1 MAKKQTNEEL
11 KKNLEKLEKKNKEL
25 KRMITRLR
33 ESEKKYRTIVE
44 NANDHIAYVAPDGT
58 ILDVNYKFEEMFGY
72 TREETIGKNF
82 MEIRN
87 FKPGV
92 MAQFKEWYNTLTPD
106 TRVGMQEFEA
116 LRKDG
121 TPIFIEVNPK
131 LIVKE
136 GKVDAILAI
145 IRDITERK
153 RIESEL
159 QRHRDHLEELVKERT
174 LNLEEANTALRIMLE
189 RGEEIKTSI
198 EDKMLFNIKE
208 FVLPYIDKLKRSK
221 PNTVQKTYLENLELN
236 LKEVTSSAIRGI
248 SSKYL
253 KLTPTEIQVANLVKQ
268 GKTTKEIADL
278 LNMSTRTI
286 DAHRYNIRSKL
297 GLNKKRDNLRTYL
310 LSLDNT

>member
-1 MAKKQTNEEL
+1 MTKNITIEALKKANSVLKRRIAEL
-11 KKNLEKLEKKNKEL
+11 K
-25 KRMITRLR
+25 
-33 ESEKKYRTIVE
+33 ESEEKHRTIVE

-58 ILDVNYKFEEMFGY
+58 ILDANYKFEEMFGY

-87 FKPGV
+87 FDPDT
-92 MAQFKEWYNTLTPD
+92 MEMFRQWYETLTPD
-106 TRVGMQEFEA
+106 TKVDMQEFEA
-116 LRKDG
+116 FRKDG
-121 TPIFIEVNPK
+121 TRIFIEVNPK
-131 LIVKE
+131 LIIKDGEVKA
-136 GKVDAILAI
+136 VLAI

-153 RIESEL
+153 RIENEL

-174 LNLEEANTALRIMLE
+174 LNLEEANTALRVMLE

-208 FVLPYIDKLKRSK
+208 FVLPYVEKLKRTN
-221 PNTVQKTYLENLELN
+221 PNTTQKTYLENLELN
-236 LKEVTSSAIRGI
+236 LKEVTSSVIRGI

-286 DAHRYNIRSKL
+286 DAHRYSIRSKL
-297 GLNKKRDNLRTYL
+297 GLNNKKENLRTYL
-310 LSLDNT
+310 LSLNNT